1 MTHTFGILLSP
12 FFAIM
17 LYNEEEEELDVVDAK
32 EQAKRLAELAS
43 SFGNPFTQ
51 IQNFMKEWTQ

>member
-17 LYNEEEEELDVVDAK
+17 LYNEEEELEIVDAK

>member
-1 MTHTFGILLSP
+1 
-12 FFAIM
+12 M
-17 LYNEEEEELDVVDAK
+17 LYNEEEELEIVDAK

-51 IQNFMKEWTQ
+51 I

>member
-1 MTHTFGILLSP
+1 
-12 FFAIM
+12 M

-51 IQNFMKEWTQ
+51 IQNFIKDWTQ